1 MSKTVEEPERL
12 SRFMNNRSSYS
23 EDFKAL
29 VIKLA
34 HESSVKEAAVQAGVS
49 EQAIYAWLEAWNTKK
64 KRGL

>member
-1 MSKTVEEPERL
+1 
-12 SRFMNNRSSYS
+12 MNNRSSYS

-34 HESSVKEAAVQAGVS
+34 HESSVKQAAVQAGVS